1 MKKISFLIFTFILS
15 CSWTANAQEHH
26 YITGE
31 DVTAGGIT
39 FDVKNFEL
47 QLSLCNVQ
55 NEKINQRIVYTNGE
69 EVTYEDYSRL
79 SFGDIKRSSL
89 YKAVAQTF
97 TEEEC
102 MPMISN
108 NDQIDFIFVVLAD
121 GSIGEVSFCIK
132 GSPRM
137 FAITPEKYALLEQN
151 IKQYV
156 TVEAKEDLQRVQFC
170 RMVVMFRFEWMK
182 DYYTIKKK
190 KSNPDFDGGA
200 ISGL

>member
-1 MKKISFLIFTFILS
+1 MKKILLLVYGIMLSGILL
-15 CSWTANAQEHH
+15 AQEHH

-69 EVTYEDYSRL
+69 EVTYEDHSRL

-89 YKAVAQTF
+89 YAAVAQTF

-102 MPMISN
+102 MSLINN

-137 FAITPEKYALLEQN
+137 FAITPEKYALLERN

-156 TVEAKEDLQRVQFC
+156 TFEAKEDLQRVQFC

-182 DYYTIKKK
+182 GYYASKKRL
-190 KSNPDFDGGA
+190 PDLDSVA
-200 ISGL
+200 IYGL